1 MCLQQ
6 ANSEATVVAFLI
18 FPTKTNNFNVESLR
32 GQAISKQLKETV
44 HHVQTQIGKR
54 IFEQCLRYSLNIE
67 MKQCFRCSLITEV
80 EKNRTMSQG
89 QCCCSGRT
97 VHAEYM
103 SCYRGKIPTGDE
115 ILEQEDVVKLKRCIY
130 SAQVNL
136 CRNKIKAIV
145 QSAVAIYLL
154 FVLSFASYRETAYLL
169 YVHTMYVKM
178 LMTKS

>member
-1 MCLQQ
+1 
-6 ANSEATVVAFLI
+6 
-18 FPTKTNNFNVESLR
+18 
-32 GQAISKQLKETV
+32 
-44 HHVQTQIGKR
+44 
-54 IFEQCLRYSLNIE
+54 
-67 MKQCFRCSLITEV
+67 
-80 EKNRTMSQG
+80 
-89 QCCCSGRT
+89 
-97 VHAEYM
+97 M

-130 SAQVNL
+130 SAQVHVNL

-154 FVLSFASYRETAYLL
+154 FVMSFASYRETAYLL